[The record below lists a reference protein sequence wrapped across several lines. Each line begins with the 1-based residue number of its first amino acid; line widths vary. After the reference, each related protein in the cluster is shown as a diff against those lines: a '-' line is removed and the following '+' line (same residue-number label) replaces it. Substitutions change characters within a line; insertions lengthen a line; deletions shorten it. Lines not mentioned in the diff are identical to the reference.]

1 MIAFIIGLFFC
12 FISGQL
18 LRGQKI
24 EPNVRT
30 IAGLMLF
37 AVGTISI
44 FLGLSYEIL

>member
-1 MIAFIIGLFFC
+1 MIAFIIGVIFC

-24 EPNVRT
+24 EPNGRI
-30 IAGLMLF
+30 IAGLMFF
-37 AVGTISI
+37 AVGAISI